1 MTVRA
6 GNDATIQQ
14 IDTDYA
20 LIRMAY
26 AIVTQAVEDV
36 YMLQAE
42 GLIRNGQVVVDDHLY
57 STRKTQGYASPH
69 EVRELILWFSRG
81 YASQLLSLLGSSVS
95 VEAVCQRLKIEMEAS
110 SLI

>member
-1 MTVRA
+1 MITAQVLNDTTVK
-6 GNDATIQQ
+6 Q

-20 LIRMAY
+20 LIGLAY

-36 YMLQAE
+36 YMLQAA
-42 GLIRNGQVVVDDHLY
+42 GLIRDGQVVVDDWLY

-81 YASQLLSLLGSSVS
+81 YADRLLCQLGSVVS
-95 VEAVCQRLKIEMEAS
+95 TKAMCQRLKIKLEAS
-110 SLI
+110 E